1 MKKALTLVALA
12 APLSIVAFAQ
22 AQRAMNPKD
31 IVDLELLT
39 HTEVTEKLHDGYTS
53 ILLVAGGTEE
63 RGPQDVL
70 GGHTIMAH
78 HHAIEIANRVGK
90 TLVAPILPIA
100 VNATGL
106 RENTN
111 QPGAIQMP
119 ADVFKAVQVAEI
131 ESMAM
136 NGFKNI
142 FLMGDHGGGQEQIK
156 QAAEEENAKLSS
168 KGVHVY
174 YISDFYNKTHE
185 DVDTYL
191 YDHKLPIGGH
201 GAMMETSE
209 MLWMEPAPGMYV
221 RSLYKTVQFDPT
233 GVTPEQWKAAHDAR
247 MARMANG
254 GGASGAPAGGGGGR
268 GQRAND
274 PNAAPRV
281 NNGVTGDPRPST
293 KEVGKDLAEITV
305 SNAVNEI
312 KKKLADQKATTQN

>member
-1 MKKALTLVALA
+1 
-12 APLSIVAFAQ
+12 
-22 AQRAMNPKD
+22 
-31 IVDLELLT
+31 
-39 HTEVTEKLHDGYTS
+39 
-53 ILLVAGGTEE
+53 
-63 RGPQDVL
+63 
-70 GGHTIMAH
+70 
-78 HHAIEIANRVGK
+78 VGK

-119 ADVFKAVQVAEI
+119 ADVFKAVQIAEI

-142 FLMGDHGGGQEQIK
+142 FLLGDHGGGQEQIK

-312 KKKLADQKATTQN
+312 KKKLADLKATTQN